1 MKIRFA
7 HILIVSSLFVS
18 GCAGG
23 MRAPIVD
30 ASISNSDTNG
40 VVEESAGVD
49 VDASVGEAS
58 VESSDVVITALGDV
72 ELSSAVLSSLGDEE
86 VSSTVLPALA
96 PEVIGDDAP
105 NPAVAALLNNANA
118 QTQAGRH
125 DQAAAS
131 LERAV
136 KIEPKNA
143 WVWHWLARS
152 RLQLGEL
159 DQAQSLAA
167 RSNSFARNDR
177 RLLSDNWSLIAEA
190 RQRGGDQAGARAA
203 QLRAAQFTEG

>member
-1 MKIRFA
+1 MKIHFA
-7 HILIVSSLFVS
+7 NMLIVSSLFVT

-23 MRAPIVD
+23 MRAPVVD
-30 ASISNSDTNG
+30 ASISNSDSNAV
-40 VVEESAGVD
+40 VVESVGVESAGVD
-49 VDASVGEAS
+49 VGASVGEAS
-58 VESSDVVITALGDV
+58 VESSDVVITALGDE
-72 ELSSAVLSSLGDEE
+72 ELSSAVL
-86 VSSTVLPALA
+86 PAS
-96 PEVIGDDAP
+96 EVIGADVP
-105 NPAVAALLNNANA
+105 SPAVVALLNNANA

-143 WVWHWLARS
+143 WVWHRLARS

-190 RQRGGDQAGARAA
+190 RQLGGDQAGARAA